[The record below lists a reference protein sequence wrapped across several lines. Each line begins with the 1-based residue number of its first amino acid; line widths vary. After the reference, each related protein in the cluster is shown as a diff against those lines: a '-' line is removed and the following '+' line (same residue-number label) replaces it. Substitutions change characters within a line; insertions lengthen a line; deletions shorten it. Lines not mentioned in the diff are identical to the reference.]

1 MMNEKE
7 MKGRRKK
14 EKESNRFDSLSLRG
28 LNFKELEHSYCCFNH
43 QVLFFFFLV
52 LYTAIKDL
60 LSHSISLMQQTENYF
75 NCSNF
80 SESWERHNQDAS
92 DLAFWKNYHLIEFET
107 AHRNWESWTERH
119 LGASYNFLVLQ
130 TTLTD
135 HSFCPCS
142 SNEDELFKS
151 LFRSKMM

>member
-1 MMNEKE
+1 MRKRWRGG
-7 MKGRRKK
+7 GRRKK
-14 EKESNRFDSLSLRG
+14 NQIDLIVCLYVVWILKNWSIVTAALII
-28 LNFKELEHSYCCFNH
+28 KSY
-43 QVLFFFFLV
+43 FFFLV